1 MSILKTLTS
10 IMTLVVIY
18 NGLVAPVISI
28 ITTKVKTVNTPSAK
42 KKSKTFS
49 DILRRTALLAFIGL
63 VATLICIVPSTLAV
77 LISAFGILSWIA
89 ALFLSS
95 KVMLSVALS
104 KGSDPL
110 SDAEDTSFVFI
121 GTVLW
126 LIGLIIS
133 RSDIGYIKIFLS
145 QHILF
150 NYFILIIVYAVYI
163 FVIVAL
169 SVRPLKDLSKII
181 IGLSNKFGG
190 QYKKIRK
197 LVIDKSDFQNS
208 TRHAYSERRIQRLQA
223 LKGWRKLQQLVY
235 LIFWVS
241 FDVIIYIIEYI
252 LKLIIWMPLLF
263 VLSIFQVVISFFLWA
278 ARIFC
283 ELSSRQ
289 IIIVAFRAAIIIA
302 LLIIVIH
309 NRLAVASDSEATTA
323 ILEFVAS
330 VIIIPVMFDWIHET
344 LHNKR
349 DI

>member
-1 MSILKTLTS
+1 MNILETLTN
-10 IMTLVVIY
+10 IIAFVVIY
-18 NGLVAPVISI
+18 NGIIAPIISI
-28 ITTKVKTVNTPSAK
+28 ITVKVKATNTASTK
-42 KKSKTFS
+42 RDTKTFS
-49 DILRRTALLAFIGL
+49 DILRKIALFVLIVLGLA
-63 VATLICIVPSTLAV
+63 LICIAPSPVAV
-77 LISAFGILSWIA
+77 LMSVFAILSWIA
-89 ALFLSS
+89 AFFLSS
-95 KVMLSVALS
+95 KIMLSVALS
-104 KGSDPL
+104 KGKDPL

-121 GTVLW
+121 GIFLL
-126 LIGLIIS
+126 LIGLTIT
-133 RSDIGYIKIFLS
+133 RSDAEYIRIFFG
-145 QHILF
+145 QHMLF
-150 NYFILIIVYAVYI
+150 NYFVLIIVYAVYI

-181 IGLSNKFGG
+181 IGLNNKFGG
-190 QYKKIRK
+190 QGKEIRK

-208 TRHAYSERRIQRLQA
+208 TRYAYSERRIQRLHA
-223 LKGWRKLQQLVY
+223 LKGWRKLQQLVC

-252 LKLIIWMPLLF
+252 LKLIIWIPLLF

-302 LLIIVIH
+302 LLIIVIY
-309 NRLAVASDSEATTA
+309 NRLAVASDSQATTA
-323 ILEFVAS
+323 ILEFIAS